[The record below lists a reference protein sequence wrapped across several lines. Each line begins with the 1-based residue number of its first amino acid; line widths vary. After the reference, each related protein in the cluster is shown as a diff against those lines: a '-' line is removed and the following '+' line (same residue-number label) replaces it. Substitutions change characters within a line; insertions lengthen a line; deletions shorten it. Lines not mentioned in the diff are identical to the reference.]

1 VNHIEPGDLTM
12 PQILAVF
19 DALTRIRAA
28 ALEGL
33 SDVETAQSLEW
44 RVHDVRAGAAL
55 LGFRF
60 HPLIRRQEL
69 CPVCGHILMPDGHC
83 EVCALNKRLERLIAV
98 NEAEHRREVERLE
111 REIDAV
117 KQDTCRVRDR
127 LGTNPRKN
135 R

>member
-1 VNHIEPGDLTM
+1 MNHLKPGDLTM

-33 SDVETAQSLEW
+33 SEVETAQSLEW
-44 RVHDVRAGAAL
+44 RVCDVHAGAAL

-69 CPVCGHILMPDGHC
+69 CPVCGHILMPDRHC
-83 EVCALNKRLERLIAV
+83 EVCALRLRLERLIAV
-98 NEAEHRREVERLE
+98 NVEEHRREVERLE
-111 REIDAV
+111 RDIDAV
-117 KQDTCRVRDR
+117 KQDTKRTRER
-127 LGTNPRKN
+127 MGTNPRK
-135 R
+135 RY

>member
-1 VNHIEPGDLTM
+1 MNHLEPGDLTM

-33 SDVETAQSLEW
+33 SEVETAQSLEW
-44 RVHDVRAGAAL
+44 RVCDVRRGSAL

-69 CPVCGHILMPDGHC
+69 CPVCGHILMPDRHC

-98 NEAEHRREVERLE
+98 NEEEHRREVERLDK
-111 REIDAV
+111 EIDAV
-117 KQDTCRVRDR
+117 KQDTKRTRER
-127 LGTNPRKN
+127 MGTNPRK
-135 R
+135 RY

>member
-1 VNHIEPGDLTM
+1 MNHIEPGDLTM

-33 SDVETAQSLEW
+33 SEVETAQSLEW
-44 RVHDVRAGAAL
+44 RVCDVRRGSEL

-60 HPLIRRQEL
+60 HPLVRRQEL

-83 EVCALNKRLERLIAV
+83 EVCALRLRLERLIAV
-98 NEAEHRREVERLE
+98 NVEEHRREVERLE

-117 KQDTCRVRDR
+117 KQDTKRTRER
-127 LGTNPRKN
+127 MGTNPRKN